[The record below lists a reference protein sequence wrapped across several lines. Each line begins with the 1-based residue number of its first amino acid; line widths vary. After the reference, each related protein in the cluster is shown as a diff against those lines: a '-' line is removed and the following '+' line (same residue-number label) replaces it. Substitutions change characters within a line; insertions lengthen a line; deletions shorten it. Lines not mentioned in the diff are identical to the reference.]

1 MFVTEQDDSAYRVHY
16 RSYRLGTTLALLPLL
31 ILYEHGPTLIDGS
44 ITNSALAG
52 LILGVA
58 LPLLGAYLLIE
69 FSSFR
74 FSVSNNQFCWR
85 WRNLVRRK
93 SLEVPLDRVVHVHRE
108 AIESGDSSG
117 QRYTYRL
124 AVVLDDQSVIGL
136 TRGYSSHHGKQLE
149 TIVNQIREYLGHVV
163 PMR

>member
-16 RSYRLGTTLALLPLL
+16 RSYRLGTTLALLPPLM
-31 ILYEHGPTLIDGS
+31 LYEHGSALIDGS
-44 ITNSALAG
+44 IDSSALVG

-58 LPLLGAYLLIE
+58 VPLFGAYLLIE

-74 FSVSNNQFCWR
+74 FSVNENQFRWR

-93 SLEVPLDRVVHVHRE
+93 SLEVSLNRVVHVRRE

-124 AVVLDDQSVIGL
+124 VVVLDDQSVIGL
-136 TRGYSSHHGKQLE
+136 TRGYSSNHGKQLE

>member
-1 MFVTEQDDSAYRVHY
+1 MFVTEHDDSAYRVQY
-16 RSYRLGTTLALLPLL
+16 RSYRLGTTLALLPPLM
-31 ILYEHGPTLIDGS
+31 LYEHGPALIYGS
-44 ITNSALAG
+44 MDNGTLAG

-93 SLEVPLDRVVHVHRE
+93 SLEVPLDRVVHVRRE
-108 AIESGDSSG
+108 AIASGDSSG

-124 AVVLDDQSVIGL
+124 VVELDDQSVIGL

>member
-1 MFVTEQDDSAYRVHY
+1 MIATEQDDSSCRVHY
-16 RSYRLGTTLALLPLL
+16 RSYRLGTTLALLPPLM
-31 ILYEHGPTLIDGS
+31 LYEHGPALIDGS
-44 ITNSALAG
+44 IDGSALAG
-52 LILGVA
+52 LILGVL

-93 SLEVPLDRVVHVHRE
+93 SLKAPLERVVHVRLE

-124 AVVLDDQSVIGL
+124 VVVLDDQSVIGL

-149 TIVNQIREYLGHVV
+149 TIVNQIRDYLGHVV
-163 PMR
+163 PIR

>member
-1 MFVTEQDDSAYRVHY
+1 MFVTEHDDSSYRVHY
-16 RSYRLGTTLALLPLL
+16 RSYRLGTTLTLLPPLM
-31 ILYEHGPTLIDGS
+31 LYEHGSALIDGS
-44 ITNSALAG
+44 IDNGALAG

-93 SLEVPLDRVVHVHRE
+93 SLEVPLDRVVHVRRE

-117 QRYTYRL
+117 QRFTYRL
-124 AVVLDDQSVIGL
+124 VVELDDQSVIGL
-136 TRGYSSHHGKQLE
+136 TRGYSRHHGKQLE